1 MKDFTQQTRR
11 ALNAKGISIIG
22 MQSMPDANGS
32 FANSQRAYKVNDNG
46 MGRIWTHTQVMEAS
60 VSA

>member
-1 MKDFTQQTRR
+1 MKDFTAKTRR
-11 ALNAKGISIIG
+11 ALNANGISIIG
-22 MQSMPDANGS
+22 MQSIPDANGS

-46 MGRIWTHTQVMEAS
+46 TGRIWTHSQVIQAS